1 MKYMEMTGENCCLV
15 TFDWER
21 GKAEPTSD
29 LLQVVE
35 MLEVL
40 VVVKSRHNL
49 LYL

>member
-1 MKYMEMTGENCCLV
+1 MKDMEMTGEKCCLV
-15 TFDWER
+15 TFYWGR

-29 LLQVVE
+29 PLWVVE
-35 MLEVL
+35 MLGVL